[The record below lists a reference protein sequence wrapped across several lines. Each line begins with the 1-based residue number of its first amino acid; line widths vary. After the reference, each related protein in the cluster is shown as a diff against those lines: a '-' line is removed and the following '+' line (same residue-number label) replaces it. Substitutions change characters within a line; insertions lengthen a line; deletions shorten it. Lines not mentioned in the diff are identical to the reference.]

1 MSESQLNSRD
11 ITFRTVFHDVEGIK
25 SYLRK
30 LRHENERVM
39 KNIEGV
45 VSGAINDVLN
55 DSEKLKVMIS
65 ELVNDAMDPLQ
76 TAWVDT
82 NFIAYISDSISD
94 TTVSLIS
101 NRFIDIVSDNTEAFN
116 AYISNN
122 ITSAT
127 VGALISPLKTE
138 WVDTNFINYI
148 ASEFTED
155 NIKNMLGD
163 YHLIKKY
170 YTTLTENV
178 NITADNPQAALK
190 RFRILAY
197 ISGDNATDNLHY
209 KYTSNA
215 ITEDA
220 YAVTDGNLIPA
231 VLTIADLTAGE
242 GSFNVKFNNE
252 DSNVDYKN
260 YLGGTLW
267 YGFTDLVDPNLLNAN

>member
-1 MSESQLNSRD
+1 
-11 ITFRTVFHDVEGIK
+11 
-25 SYLRK
+25 
-30 LRHENERVM
+30 
-39 KNIEGV
+39 
-45 VSGAINDVLN
+45 
-55 DSEKLKVMIS
+55 
-65 ELVNDAMDPLQ
+65 
-76 TAWVDT
+76 
-82 NFIAYISDSISD
+82 
-94 TTVSLIS
+94 
-101 NRFIDIVSDNTEAFN
+101 
-116 AYISNN
+116 
-122 ITSAT
+122 
-127 VGALISPLKTE
+127 
-138 WVDTNFINYI
+138 
-148 ASEFTED
+148 
-155 NIKNMLGD
+155 MLGD

-267 YGFTDLVDPNLLNAN
+267 YGFTDLVDPDLLNAN